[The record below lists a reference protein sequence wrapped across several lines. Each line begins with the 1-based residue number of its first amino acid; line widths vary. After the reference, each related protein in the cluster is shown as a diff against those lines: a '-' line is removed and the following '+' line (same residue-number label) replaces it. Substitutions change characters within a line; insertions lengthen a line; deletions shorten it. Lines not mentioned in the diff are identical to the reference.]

1 MYTGHINIL
10 KVSNYIRGTDESAD
24 ALSNNFFRTW
34 ADNPQEV
41 IPKFTCLLERGEKVV
56 LHGDGKHTRRYLFAG
71 DAADAFDTILHKG
84 SIGQIYNI
92 GSADEISNLTLC
104 SKLLKE
110 FGLSE
115 SDNWISHSQDRP
127 FNDRRYAVNGQKLCD
142 LGWEQKTSFA
152 DGLKTTVEWYRKF
165 GERWWGNIDDTLGTF
180 PVVKTPTLVLE
191 HRMHESL
198 NSRLEEDKG
207 QKSPVQTKA
216 NILRQPSHDTTVGA

>member
-1 MYTGHINIL
+1 M
-10 KVSNYIRGTDESAD
+10 
-24 ALSNNFFRTW
+24 
-34 ADNPQEV
+34 
-41 IPKFTCLLERGEKVV
+41 
-56 LHGDGKHTRRYLFAG
+56 FAG

-84 SIGQIYNI
+84 LIGQIYNI

-142 LGWEQKTSFA
+142 LGWQQKTPF
-152 DGLKTTVEWYRKF
+152 DKGLKLTVDWYRQF

-180 PVVKTPTLVLE
+180 PVI
-191 HRMHESL
+191 
-198 NSRLEEDKG
+198 
-207 QKSPVQTKA
+207 KSPPLVPEHKLRENLDSKLDAVLSEERRAMRGPQPTSANGVHKA
-216 NILRQPSHDTTVGA
+216 TDDNAMASQANGETSATPKVES